1 MQTFVYVDGF
11 NLYYRALKG
20 TKKDRRPGRKWLDLH
35 KFVQS
40 AMPADTDI
48 QRINYY
54 TADISTIPDPDAP
67 KRQMA
72 YFKALETIPCLR
84 IHKGQFLVSKPMMYL
99 DPSLTFSPRAIVPQA
114 PPPRF
119 AKVVKT
125 EEKGT
130 DVNLGVHLVR
140 DAFVG
145 AFEQAVVISNDTD
158 LAEAIRI
165 VTAEVN
171 LPVYLIAGASRQSAT
186 LIQHATGIKY
196 AERHIQRCQF
206 PDTLTTSQGEAV
218 TKPGG
223 W

>member
-1 MQTFVYVDGF
+1 MRTFVYVDGF
-11 NLYYRALKG
+11 NLYYRALKS
-20 TKKDRRPGRKWLDLH
+20 TREDPRPGRKWLDLY
-35 KFVQS
+35 KFVQR
-40 AMPADTDI
+40 AMPADADI
-48 QRINYY
+48 RRINYY
-54 TADISTIPDPDAP
+54 TANISTVPDPDAP
-67 KRQMA
+67 KRQQE
-72 YFKALETIPCLR
+72 YFKALETLPCLR

-99 DPSLTFSPRAIVPQA
+99 DESLTFSPKARVPQE

-165 VTAEVN
+165 VTAEVR
-171 LPVYLIAGASRQSAT
+171 LPVYLIAGSSRQSAT

-206 PDTLTTSQGEAV
+206 PSTLTTGQGEAV
-218 TKPGG
+218 VKPAG

>member
-1 MQTFVYVDGF
+1 LRTFVYVDGF
-11 NLYYRALKG
+11 NLYYRALKS
-20 TKKDRRPGRKWLDLH
+20 TREDPRPGRKWLDLY
-35 KFVQS
+35 KFVQR
-40 AMPADTDI
+40 AMPADADI
-48 QRINYY
+48 RRINYY
-54 TADISTIPDPDAP
+54 TANISTVPDPDAP
-67 KRQMA
+67 KRQQE
-72 YFKALETIPCLR
+72 YFKALETLPCLR

-99 DPSLTFSPRAIVPQA
+99 DESLTFSPKARVPQE

-165 VTAEVN
+165 VTAEVR
-171 LPVYLIAGASRQSAT
+171 LPVYLIAGSSRQSAT

-206 PDTLTTSQGEAV
+206 PSTLTTGQGEAV
-218 TKPGG
+218 VKPAG

>member
-1 MQTFVYVDGF
+1 MRTFVYVDGF
-11 NLYYRALKG
+11 NLYYRALKP
-20 TKKDRRPGRKWLDLH
+20 TKRNPRPNRKWLDLH

-40 AMPADTDI
+40 AMPADTLI
-48 QRINYY
+48 ERINYY

-67 KRQMA
+67 KRQQA
-72 YFKALETIPCLR
+72 YFKALETIPCLE

-99 DPSLTFSPRAIVPQA
+99 DESLTFSPRAKVPQD

-186 LIQHATGIKY
+186 LTKHATGIKY
-196 AERHIQRCQF
+196 AERHIRRCQF
-206 PDTLTTSQGEAV
+206 PDTLTTNQGETV
-218 TKPGG
+218 TKPDG

>member
-1 MQTFVYVDGF
+1 MKTFVYVDGF
-11 NLYYRALKG
+11 NLYYRALKR
-20 TKKDRRPGRKWLDLH
+20 TKKDPRPGRKWLDLY
-35 KFVQS
+35 KFVHS
-40 AMPADTDI
+40 AMPAGTDI
-48 QRINYY
+48 QQIKYY
-54 TADISTIPDPDAP
+54 TADISAVPDPDAP
-67 KRQMA
+67 KRQQE
-72 YFKALETIPCLR
+72 YFKALETIACLK
-84 IHKGQFLVSKPMMYL
+84 IYKGQFLVSKPMMYL
-99 DPSLTFSPRAIVPQA
+99 DRSLTFSPKATVPQV

-140 DAFVG
+140 DAFIG

-165 VTAEVN
+165 VTAEVG
-171 LPVYLIAGASRQSAT
+171 LPVYLVAGASRQSAT

-196 AERHIQRCQF
+196 AERHIRRCQF
-206 PDTLTTSQGEAV
+206 SSTITTSRGETI
-218 TKPGG
+218 TKPSG